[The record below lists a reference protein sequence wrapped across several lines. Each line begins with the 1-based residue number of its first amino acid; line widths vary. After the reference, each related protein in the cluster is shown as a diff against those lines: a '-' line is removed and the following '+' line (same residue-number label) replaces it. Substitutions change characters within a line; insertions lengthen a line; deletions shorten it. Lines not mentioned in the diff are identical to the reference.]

1 MTIEVVLADDQALV
15 RAGFRFIIDSAEDM
29 EVVGEANDGDQAFE
43 LATRLR
49 PDVVLMDVRMPKV
62 NGLQAARRILEADAT
77 RDVHILML
85 TTFDLDEYVFEAL
98 RAGAAGFLLK
108 DALPEEL
115 LSAIRVVAS
124 GEALLAPRAAR
135 ALIKQFL
142 RQSPARAAMP
152 AQLNSLTERERQ
164 VLRLVAGGY
173 ANSEIAQ
180 QLFLST
186 ATVKTHV
193 SRLLMK
199 LGARDRAQLV
209 VTAYETGFIDPA
221 SQ

>member
-1 MTIEVVLADDQALV
+1 MTINVVVADDQALV
-15 RAGFRFIIDSAEDM
+15 RAGFRFIIDSADDM
-29 EVVGEANDGDQAFE
+29 KVVGEAEDGEQAVE
-43 LATRLR
+43 LTIALH
-49 PDVVLMDVRMPKV
+49 PDVVLMDIRMP
-62 NGLQAARRILEADAT
+62 NADGLRAARRILQADQT
-77 RDVHILML
+77 WDVHILML

-108 DALPEEL
+108 DALPDEL
-115 LSAIRVVAS
+115 LSAIRVVAN

-135 ALIKQFL
+135 TLIRQFL
-142 RQSPARAAMP
+142 RQSPTHVAIP
-152 AQLNSLTERERQ
+152 AQLDSLTERERQ
-164 VLRLVAGGY
+164 VFRLIADGC

-199 LGARDRAQLV
+199 LGARDRVQLV
-209 VTAYETGFIDPA
+209 VIAYETGFVDPA